1 MRNFI
6 GVDLGGTNIRAA
18 IVSEDG
24 TIKCMKK
31 SESHPERGAEA
42 VMETMISLI
51 ESLDGYEECE
61 GIGMGIPG
69 PIDTINGKIIVST
82 NLPKLIGFPIA
93 EYIENHF
100 HKPTYMD
107 NDVKVAAL
115 GEAVQGAGKDYP
127 IVYYVTIST
136 GVGGAL
142 VIDQKV
148 IGGQNGHAGE
158 IGNICID
165 RNREKYYG
173 VATNKKA
180 PLWKY
185 VLVVVF
191 AGGASL
197 ALNNLILIGNLSA
210 LSATYETTATSMY
223 SAPFAVQIVCLAI
236 LSPIAEELVFRG
248 LMFRRMREDTGAKLA
263 IIYTSVVFGIFHGN
277 FVQML
282 YGFLMGLMFAWLCE
296 KYGSVLAPIVA
307 HVTANL
313 LALFATKYQIFDRMM
328 ADIRVI
334 GMVTV
339 GAATIAAIIYLQI
352 KQIDEKPTGYS
363 ENKEIS

>member
-1 MRNFI
+1 MLFLYHR
-6 GVDLGGTNIRAA
+6 
-18 IVSEDG
+18 
-24 TIKCMKK
+24 
-31 SESHPERGAEA
+31 
-42 VMETMISLI
+42 
-51 ESLDGYEECE
+51 
-61 GIGMGIPG
+61 
-69 PIDTINGKIIVST
+69 
-82 NLPKLIGFPIA
+82 
-93 EYIENHF
+93 
-100 HKPTYMD
+100 
-107 NDVKVAAL
+107 
-115 GEAVQGAGKDYP
+115 
-127 IVYYVTIST
+127 
-136 GVGGAL
+136 
-142 VIDQKV
+142 
-148 IGGQNGHAGE
+148 
-158 IGNICID
+158 D

-210 LSATYETTATSMY
+210 LSSTYETTATSMY

-313 LALFATKYQIFDRMM
+313 IALFATKYQIFDRMM

-363 ENKEIS
+363 ENKVIS